1 MDKFNL
7 KEYLK
12 NNRLLKEEMEVDRF
26 DYDDPNSP
34 LAQLNDDDNA
44 VNMLNDLI
52 SKYGK
57 DVVQYWVTSGEY
69 YDEDYLQE
77 NNPLLNEDLFGT
89 YWPEWA
95 EGEVEVG
102 NSDVIDA
109 GGVDAEE
116 GNIPDETMSVFKD
129 YVKAVK
135 ALNADSK
142 SLRNDIATAV
152 SAILYDIEYDGD
164 LTQDQLDKIKDI
176 I

>member
-12 NNRLLKEEMEVDRF
+12 NNPLLKE
-26 DYDDPNSP
+26 
-34 LAQLNDDDNA
+34 
-44 VNMLNDLI
+44 
-52 SKYGK
+52 
-57 DVVQYWVTSGEY
+57 
-69 YDEDYLQE
+69 
-77 NNPLLNEDLFGT
+77 DLFKT

-116 GNIPDETMSVFKD
+116 ENVPDETLSVFKD

-142 SLRNDIATAV
+142 SLRDDIATAV

-164 LTQDQLDKIKDI
+164 LTQDQFDKIKDI

>member
-7 KEYLK
+7 REYLK
-12 NNRLLKEEMEVDRF
+12 NNPLLKEDTFVGR
-26 DYDDPNSP
+26 
-34 LAQLNDDDNA
+34 
-44 VNMLNDLI
+44 
-52 SKYGK
+52 
-57 DVVQYWVTSGEY
+57 GEY
-69 YDEDYLQE
+69 I
-77 NNPLLNEDLFGT
+77 T

-95 EGEVEVG
+95 AGEVEVG

-116 GNIPDETMSVFKD
+116 GNIPDETLSVFKD

-142 SLRNDIATAV
+142 ELRNDIAAAV
-152 SAILYDIEYDGD
+152 SAHTYGGGD
-164 LTQDQLDKIKDI
+164 FEDYTFDVLTADQFDTIKDI

>member
-12 NNRLLKEEMEVDRF
+12 HNPLLKEDTFVGR
-26 DYDDPNSP
+26 
-34 LAQLNDDDNA
+34 
-44 VNMLNDLI
+44 
-52 SKYGK
+52 
-57 DVVQYWVTSGEY
+57 GEY
-69 YDEDYLQE
+69 I
-77 NNPLLNEDLFGT
+77 T

-95 EGEVEVG
+95 AGEVEVG

-116 GNIPDETMSVFKD
+116 GNVPDETLSVFKD

-142 SLRNDIATAV
+142 SLRDDIATAV
-152 SAILYDIEYDGD
+152 SAILYGIEYDGD